1 MGLLFTNGILF
12 CQGQMVSFW
21 EPQVSLNY
29 KVTST
34 YSHNFSIVNRNYVY
48 ETNKLQ
54 LRTRHFELAH
64 FSTLK
69 TRDNQ
74 SWSLGIM
81 YRFRNIFEEERNNEL
96 RLTQQ
101 YNITHRAYR
110 IRFGHRFR
118 SEQRLGNEYLIQRFR
133 YRFAMDLPLE
143 GDKLDIGE
151 SFLVGSTESVLSMS
165 SSDRPSYDQRIS
177 LAVGWLLKDRVT
189 FQTGIEYRIEDYTQE
204 SNNLFFLNSSLVF
217 SL

>member
-34 YSHNFSIVNRNYVY
+34 YSHNFSVVNRNYVY
-48 ETNKLQ
+48 ESNTLQ
-54 LRTRHFELAH
+54 LRTRHLELAH

-69 TRDNQ
+69 IRDNQ
-74 SWSLGIM
+74 SWSLGVM

-96 RLTQQ
+96 RFTEQ
-101 YNITHRAYR
+101 YNITHGAYR
-110 IRFGHRFR
+110 IRFGHRLR
-118 SEQRLGNEYLIQRFR
+118 LEQRFGNERLIHRFR
-133 YRFAMDLPLE
+133 YRFAMDIPLE

-151 SFLVGSTESVLSMS
+151 SFLVGSTESVLSIS
-165 SSDRPSYDQRIS
+165 NSDRPSYDQRLS
-177 LAVGWLLKDRVT
+177 LAIGWLLIDRVT
-189 FQTGIEYRIEDYTQE
+189 FQTGVEYRIEDYTLE
-204 SNNLFFLNSSLVF
+204 SNNLLFLNSSLVF